1 MPSWPDALP
10 LCVLDDGYS
19 EQQEQ
24 NVAEFAAEVGPPL
37 RRRRSS
43 IATSLIEHSLILDDE
58 EVEAL
63 LDFYRDDLKDGAL
76 SFTRTHPRDQVT
88 EGSFIF
94 TKPPVITRV
103 SPYWRAA
110 ISLRSMP

>member
-1 MPSWPDALP
+1 MPAWPDTLP
-10 LCVLDDGYS
+10 LCVLEDGYS

-43 IATSLIEHSLILDDE
+43 IATSLIEHSLILDDDQ
-58 EVEAL
+58 VAAL
-63 LDFYRDDLKDGAL
+63 TSFYKDDLKDGAL
-76 SFTRTHPRDQVT
+76 AFTRAHPRDQIT
-88 EGSFIF
+88 GSFIF